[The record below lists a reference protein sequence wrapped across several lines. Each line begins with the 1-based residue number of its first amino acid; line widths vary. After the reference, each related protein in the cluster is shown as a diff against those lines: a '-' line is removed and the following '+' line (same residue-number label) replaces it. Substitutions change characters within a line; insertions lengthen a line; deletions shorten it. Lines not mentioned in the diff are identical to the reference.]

1 MLYFGASGSGGVV
14 SPGVAGVSGSLG
26 VVPLPLPLLPLLI
39 VQVLVGAAFYLG
51 LSRLTRMESY
61 RYIIDIAKGYLR
73 RKRERS

>member
-1 MLYFGASGSGGVV
+1 MSGAVYL
-14 SPGVAGVSGSLG
+14 AGL
-26 VVPLPLPLLPLLI
+26 LPLPLLPLLI
-39 VQVLVGAAFYLG
+39 VQILVGAAFYLG